1 MKKAAVSK
9 DFKVSASGILSI
21 DDDNNIALEIEDT
34 GELRYLSEIL
44 ADFKDKD
51 VKITCTYNEDF

>member
-1 MKKAAVSK
+1 MAKAAVNK

-34 GELRYLSEIL
+34 GELRDLSEIL

>member
-1 MKKAAVSK
+1 MAKAAVSK

-21 DDDNNIALEIEDT
+21 DDNNNIALEIEET
-34 GELRYLSEIL
+34 GELRDLSEIL
-44 ADFKDKD
+44 FDFKDKD

>member
-1 MKKAAVSK
+1 MAKAAVNK
-9 DFKVSASGILSI
+9 DFKVSASGILVLDC
-21 DDDNNIALEIEDT
+21 DDNIALEIEDT
-34 GELRYLSEIL
+34 GELRYLTEIL